1 MIHDGNAYRSSRP
14 LLPQIEYISLES
26 YLCYFYS
33 QVEIFQVKN
42 YYTDNYFVDLG
53 GIPKEQGRVGK
64 GWEIN
69 TNFRTEKTIGEENQ
83 HLGSDL

>member
-1 MIHDGNAYRSSRP
+1 MATGSLTRSKMRG
-14 LLPQIEYISLES
+14 QNYH
-26 YLCYFYS
+26 FYS

-83 HLGSDL
+83 HLDSHL

>member
-1 MIHDGNAYRSSRP
+1 M
-14 LLPQIEYISLES
+14 
-26 YLCYFYS
+26 
-33 QVEIFQVKN
+33 KN

-64 GWEIN
+64 EWEIN

-83 HLGSDL
+83 HLDSHL